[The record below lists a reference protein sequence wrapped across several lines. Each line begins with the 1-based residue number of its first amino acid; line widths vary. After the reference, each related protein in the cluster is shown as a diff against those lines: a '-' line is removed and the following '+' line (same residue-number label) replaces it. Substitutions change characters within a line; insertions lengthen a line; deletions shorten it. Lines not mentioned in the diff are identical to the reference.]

1 MFLLEYFKLK
11 FKDIPEKSMDS
22 FINLA
27 TEVKFK
33 KNETITRTGDISK
46 DFFIIKSGIV
56 RSFYADEKG
65 KEYTR
70 SIFVA
75 GSTTGSLG
83 SLISGESSK
92 LNYECLSDCVLY
104 KFVYVD
110 FKNLSKKDSNILL
123 LHNKILEHIFI
134 LMEAKIHELAL
145 LNATERYLK
154 LKRAIPKIETVIPQY
169 HIASYLNVSA
179 VQLSRIRKEIYS
191 K

>member
-1 MFLLEYFKLK
+1 MFLLEFFKLK

-27 TEVKFK
+27 TEVEFK
-33 KNETITRTGDISK
+33 KNETITKTGDVSK

-70 SIFVA
+70 TIFVA
-75 GSTTGSLG
+75 GNTTGSLG

-134 LMEAKIHELAL
+134 LLEAKIHELAL

-154 LKRAIPKIETVIPQY
+154 LKRAIPEIETLIPQY

>member
-104 KFVYVD
+104 KFVCFCCAIKSNSKRDLFKIEKINTSINICKYFYRNNYLNLNNND
-110 FKNLSKKDSNILL
+110 FKS
-123 LHNKILEHIFI
+123 
-134 LMEAKIHELAL
+134 
-145 LNATERYLK
+145 
-154 LKRAIPKIETVIPQY
+154 P
-169 HIASYLNVSA
+169 SYL
-179 VQLSRIRKEIYS
+179 
-191 K
+191 